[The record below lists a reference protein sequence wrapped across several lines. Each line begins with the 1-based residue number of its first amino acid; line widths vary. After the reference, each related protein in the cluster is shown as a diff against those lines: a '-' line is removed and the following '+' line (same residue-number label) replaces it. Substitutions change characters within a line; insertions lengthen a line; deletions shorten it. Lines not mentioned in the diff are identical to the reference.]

1 MCGINLGYSN
11 SDASTFYYIDIST
24 FNVFI
29 VLTTIVS
36 FLNFIAR
43 DEIDFRIQVLFCFV

>member
-11 SDASTFYYIDIST
+11 SDVLMFYYIDISI

-29 VLTTIVS
+29 VFIIIVL
-36 FLNFIAR
+36 FLNFIVR
-43 DEIDFRIQVLFCFV
+43 DEIDFCI